1 MFFNYHKIFL
11 VNILLNKMNTKNLY
25 ANINLNPKNTISFS
39 DSFTTDH
46 SDTHFRNNKKCLTQ
60 FSSPL
65 VIYHNMSNKYLFRK
79 FSENN
84 KNMID
89 LENSNNF
96 IRKDLLLEQRNNF
109 SNSENEYNEENE
121 SEENLESSNNI
132 YNKKNIINNII
143 DIDEYK
149 QLKSNSN
156 YYQTHQEHYTPNKQ
170 NTLKNNISYSPT
182 NIININY
189 NNNKKEIILNQTPN
203 QIMNLNIINQF
214 NLVNNN
220 FQRSRFNSSNIIEG
234 NVIFPIFSNNNNN
247 SINKKEINSEMFG
260 RKGWICSF
268 CNNFNFESRNKCN
281 KCNKSKQNKTPIK
294 HKKKSNNNDNNIHKN
309 NNNENKTQKQ
319 FSEREG
325 DWICFNCKNVNF
337 AFRKLC
343 NRCQLSKNESENLFK
358 INFQMFNSNIV
369 GNNN

>member
-1 MFFNYHKIFL
+1 
-11 VNILLNKMNTKNLY
+11 MNTNNLY
-25 ANINLNPKNTISFS
+25 SNITLNPKSAISFS
-39 DSFTTDH
+39 DSFTIEH
-46 SDTHFRNNKKCLTQ
+46 SDTYFRNNKKCLTQ

-65 VIYHNMSNKYLFRK
+65 VSYHNISNKYLFRK

-96 IRKDLLLEQRNNF
+96 IRKDLLFEQKNNI

-121 SEENLESSNNI
+121 SEDNFEPSNNI
-132 YNKKNIINNII
+132 FNENKIINNNL

-149 QLKSNSN
+149 HLKSNSN
-156 YYQTHQEHYTPNKQ
+156 YYQTYQESLNKE
-170 NTLKNNISYSPT
+170 NTIKNNISYSPT

-189 NNNKKEIILNQTPN
+189 NNNNKELILNQTPN

-220 FQRSRFNSSNIIEG
+220 NFQRPRFKSSNIIEG
-234 NVIFPIFSNNNNN
+234 NFIFPIFSNNNNIN
-247 SINKKEINSEMFG
+247 NINKKEINTEMFG

-281 KCNKSKQNKTPIK
+281 KCKQNKTPIK
-294 HKKKSNNNDNNIHKN
+294 NKKKNNNNDNNFHKN

-343 NRCQLSKNESENLFK
+343 NRCQLSKIESESLFK
-358 INFQMFNSNIV
+358 INFQIFNSNIV

>member
-1 MFFNYHKIFL
+1 
-11 VNILLNKMNTKNLY
+11 MNTNNLY
-25 ANINLNPKNTISFS
+25 SNITLNPKSAISFS
-39 DSFTTDH
+39 DSFTIEH
-46 SDTHFRNNKKCLTQ
+46 SDTYFRNNKKCLTQ

-65 VIYHNMSNKYLFRK
+65 VSYHNISNKYLFRK

-96 IRKDLLLEQRNNF
+96 IRKDLLFEQKNNI

-121 SEENLESSNNI
+121 SEDNFEPSNNI
-132 YNKKNIINNII
+132 FNENKIINNNL

-149 QLKSNSN
+149 HLKSNRN
-156 YYQTHQEHYTPNKQ
+156 YYQTYQESLNKE
-170 NTLKNNISYSPT
+170 NTIKNNISYSPT

-189 NNNKKEIILNQTPN
+189 NNNNKELILNQTPN

-220 FQRSRFNSSNIIEG
+220 NFQRPRFKSSNIIEG
-234 NVIFPIFSNNNNN
+234 NFIFPIFSNNNNIN
-247 SINKKEINSEMFG
+247 NINKKEINTEMFG

-281 KCNKSKQNKTPIK
+281 KCKQNKTPIK
-294 HKKKSNNNDNNIHKN
+294 NKKKNNNNDNNFHKN

-343 NRCQLSKNESENLFK
+343 NRCQLSKIESESLFK

>member
-1 MFFNYHKIFL
+1 
-11 VNILLNKMNTKNLY
+11 MNTNNLY
-25 ANINLNPKNTISFS
+25 SNITLNPKSAISFS
-39 DSFTTDH
+39 DSFTIEH
-46 SDTHFRNNKKCLTQ
+46 SDTYFRNNKKCLTQ

-65 VIYHNMSNKYLFRK
+65 VSYHNISNKYLFRK

-96 IRKDLLLEQRNNF
+96 IRKDLLFEQKNNI

-121 SEENLESSNNI
+121 SEDNFEPSNNI
-132 YNKKNIINNII
+132 FNENKIINNNL

-149 QLKSNSN
+149 HLKSNRN
-156 YYQTHQEHYTPNKQ
+156 YYQTYQESLNKE
-170 NTLKNNISYSPT
+170 NTIKNIISYSPT

-189 NNNKKEIILNQTPN
+189 NNNNKELILNQTPN

-220 FQRSRFNSSNIIEG
+220 NFQRPRFKSSNIIEG
-234 NVIFPIFSNNNNN
+234 NFIFPIFSNNNNIN
-247 SINKKEINSEMFG
+247 NINKKEINTEMFG

-281 KCNKSKQNKTPIK
+281 KCKQNKTPIK
-294 HKKKSNNNDNNIHKN
+294 NKKKNNNNDNNFHKN

-343 NRCQLSKNESENLFK
+343 NRCQLSKIESESLFK

>member
-1 MFFNYHKIFL
+1 
-11 VNILLNKMNTKNLY
+11 MNTNNLY
-25 ANINLNPKNTISFS
+25 SNITLNPKSAISFS
-39 DSFTTDH
+39 DSFTIEH
-46 SDTHFRNNKKCLTQ
+46 SDTYFRNNKKCLTQ

-65 VIYHNMSNKYLFRK
+65 VSYHNISNKYLFRK

-96 IRKDLLLEQRNNF
+96 IRKDLLFEQKNNV
-109 SNSENEYNEENE
+109 SNSENEYNDENE
-121 SEENLESSNNI
+121 SEDNFEPSNNI
-132 YNKKNIINNII
+132 FNENKIINNNL

-149 QLKSNSN
+149 HLKSNSN
-156 YYQTHQEHYTPNKQ
+156 YYQTYQESPNKE
-170 NTLKNNISYSPT
+170 NTIKNIISYSPT

-189 NNNKKEIILNQTPN
+189 NNNNKELILNQTPN

-220 FQRSRFNSSNIIEG
+220 NFQRPRFKSSNIIEG
-234 NVIFPIFSNNNNN
+234 NFIFPIFSNNNNIN
-247 SINKKEINSEMFG
+247 NINKKEINTEMFG

-281 KCNKSKQNKTPIK
+281 KCKQNKTPIK
-294 HKKKSNNNDNNIHKN
+294 NKKKNNNNDNNFHKN

-343 NRCQLSKNESENLFK
+343 NRCQLSKIESESLFK

>member
-1 MFFNYHKIFL
+1 
-11 VNILLNKMNTKNLY
+11 MNTNNLY
-25 ANINLNPKNTISFS
+25 SNITLNPKSAISFS
-39 DSFTTDH
+39 DSFTIEH

-65 VIYHNMSNKYLFRK
+65 VSYHNISNKYLFRK

-96 IRKDLLLEQRNNF
+96 IRKDLLFEQKNNV
-109 SNSENEYNEENE
+109 SNSENEYNDENE
-121 SEENLESSNNI
+121 SEDNFEPSNNI
-132 YNKKNIINNII
+132 FNENKIINNNL

-149 QLKSNSN
+149 HLKSNSN
-156 YYQTHQEHYTPNKQ
+156 YYQTYQESPNKE
-170 NTLKNNISYSPT
+170 NTIKNIISYSPT

-189 NNNKKEIILNQTPN
+189 NNNNKELILNQTPN

-220 FQRSRFNSSNIIEG
+220 NFQRPRFKSSNIIEG
-234 NVIFPIFSNNNNN
+234 NFIFPIFSNNNNIN
-247 SINKKEINSEMFG
+247 NINKKEINTEMFG

-281 KCNKSKQNKTPIK
+281 KCKQNKTPIK
-294 HKKKSNNNDNNIHKN
+294 NKKKNNNNDNNFHKN

-343 NRCQLSKNESENLFK
+343 NRCQLSKIESESLFK

-369 GNNN
+369 GNDN

>member
-1 MFFNYHKIFL
+1 
-11 VNILLNKMNTKNLY
+11 MNTNNLY
-25 ANINLNPKNTISFS
+25 SNITLNPKSAISFS
-39 DSFTTDH
+39 DSFTIEH
-46 SDTHFRNNKKCLTQ
+46 YDTHFRNNKKCLTQ

-65 VIYHNMSNKYLFRK
+65 VSYHNISNKYLFRK

-96 IRKDLLLEQRNNF
+96 IRKDLLFEQKNNI

-121 SEENLESSNNI
+121 SEDNFEPSNNI
-132 YNKKNIINNII
+132 FNENKIINNNL

-149 QLKSNSN
+149 HLKSNRN
-156 YYQTHQEHYTPNKQ
+156 YYQTYQESLNKE
-170 NTLKNNISYSPT
+170 NTIKNNISYSPT

-189 NNNKKEIILNQTPN
+189 NNNNKELILNQTPN

-220 FQRSRFNSSNIIEG
+220 NFQRPRFKSSNIIEG
-234 NVIFPIFSNNNNN
+234 NFIFPIFSNNNNIN
-247 SINKKEINSEMFG
+247 NINKKEINTEMFG

-281 KCNKSKQNKTPIK
+281 KCKQNKTPIK
-294 HKKKSNNNDNNIHKN
+294 NKKKNNNNDNNFHKN

-343 NRCQLSKNESENLFK
+343 NRCQLSKIESESLFK

>member
-1 MFFNYHKIFL
+1 
-11 VNILLNKMNTKNLY
+11 MNTNNLY
-25 ANINLNPKNTISFS
+25 SNITLNPKSAISFS
-39 DSFTTDH
+39 DSFTIEH
-46 SDTHFRNNKKCLTQ
+46 SDTYFRNNKKCLTQ

-65 VIYHNMSNKYLFRK
+65 VSYHNISNKYLFRK

-96 IRKDLLLEQRNNF
+96 IRKDLLFEQKNNV
-109 SNSENEYNEENE
+109 SNSENEYNDENE
-121 SEENLESSNNI
+121 SEDNFEPSNNI
-132 YNKKNIINNII
+132 FNENKIINNNL

-149 QLKSNSN
+149 HLKSNRN
-156 YYQTHQEHYTPNKQ
+156 YYQTYQESLNKE
-170 NTLKNNISYSPT
+170 NTIKNNISYSPT

-189 NNNKKEIILNQTPN
+189 NNNNKELILNQTPN

-220 FQRSRFNSSNIIEG
+220 NFQRPRFKSSNIIEG
-234 NVIFPIFSNNNNN
+234 NFIFPIFSNNNNIN
-247 SINKKEINSEMFG
+247 NINKKEINTEMFG

-281 KCNKSKQNKTPIK
+281 KCKQNKTPIK
-294 HKKKSNNNDNNIHKN
+294 NKKKNNNNDNNFHKN

-343 NRCQLSKNESENLFK
+343 NRCQLSKIESESLFK

>member
-1 MFFNYHKIFL
+1 
-11 VNILLNKMNTKNLY
+11 MNTNNLY
-25 ANINLNPKNTISFS
+25 SNITLNPKSAISFS
-39 DSFTTDH
+39 DSFTIEH
-46 SDTHFRNNKKCLTQ
+46 SDTYFRNNKKCLTQ

-65 VIYHNMSNKYLFRK
+65 VSYHNISNKYLFRK

-96 IRKDLLLEQRNNF
+96 IRKDLLFEQKNNI

-121 SEENLESSNNI
+121 SEDNFEPSNNI
-132 YNKKNIINNII
+132 FNENKIINNNL

-149 QLKSNSN
+149 HLKSNSN
-156 YYQTHQEHYTPNKQ
+156 YYQTYQESPNKE
-170 NTLKNNISYSPT
+170 NTIKNIISYSPT

-189 NNNKKEIILNQTPN
+189 NNNNKEIILNQTPN

-220 FQRSRFNSSNIIEG
+220 NFQRPRFKSSNIIEG
-234 NVIFPIFSNNNNN
+234 NFIFPIFSNNNNIN
-247 SINKKEINSEMFG
+247 NINKKGINTEMFG

-281 KCNKSKQNKTPIK
+281 KCKQNKTPIK
-294 HKKKSNNNDNNIHKN
+294 NKKKNNNNDNNFHKN

-343 NRCQLSKNESENLFK
+343 NRCQLSKIESESLFK

>member
-1 MFFNYHKIFL
+1 
-11 VNILLNKMNTKNLY
+11 MNTNNLY
-25 ANINLNPKNTISFS
+25 SNITLNPKSAISFS
-39 DSFTTDH
+39 DSFTIEH
-46 SDTHFRNNKKCLTQ
+46 SDTYFRNNKKCLTQ

-65 VIYHNMSNKYLFRK
+65 VSYHNISNKYLFRK

-96 IRKDLLLEQRNNF
+96 IRKDLLFEQKNNI

-121 SEENLESSNNI
+121 SEDNFEPSNNI
-132 YNKKNIINNII
+132 FNENKIINNNL

-149 QLKSNSN
+149 HLKSNRN
-156 YYQTHQEHYTPNKQ
+156 YYQTYQESLNKE
-170 NTLKNNISYSPT
+170 NTIKNNISYSPT

-189 NNNKKEIILNQTPN
+189 NNNNKELILNQTPN

-220 FQRSRFNSSNIIEG
+220 NFQRPRFKSSNIIEG
-234 NVIFPIFSNNNNN
+234 NFIFPIFCNNNNIN
-247 SINKKEINSEMFG
+247 NINKKEINTEMFG

-281 KCNKSKQNKTPIK
+281 KCKQNKTPIK
-294 HKKKSNNNDNNIHKN
+294 NKKKNNNNDNNFHKN

-343 NRCQLSKNESENLFK
+343 NRCQLSKIESESLFK